1 MINQQQIFRVFKN
14 HKFLKQGTNHILIQH
29 NDKYQ
34 FCICICQDDD
44 YPTLNEKPH
53 LRKRKNC
60 FINNASSAYFYIYLP
75 ESLIINKLR
84 QINLNYLL
92 ND

>member
-14 HKFLKQGTNHILIQH
+14 YRFLKQGTNHILIQH

-34 FCICICQDDD
+34 FCIFICQDEDF
-44 YPTLNEKPH
+44 YSIEEETH
-53 LRKRKNC
+53 LKKRKNC
-60 FINNASSAYFYIYLP
+60 VINNANAYFYMYLP

>member
-14 HKFLKQGTNHILIQH
+14 YRFLKQGTNHILIQH

-34 FCICICQDDD
+34 FFIFICQDDD
-44 YPTLNEKPH
+44 YASLNENH
-53 LRKRKNC
+53 LKKRKNC
-60 FINNASSAYFYIYLP
+60 VINNASSPYFYMYLP